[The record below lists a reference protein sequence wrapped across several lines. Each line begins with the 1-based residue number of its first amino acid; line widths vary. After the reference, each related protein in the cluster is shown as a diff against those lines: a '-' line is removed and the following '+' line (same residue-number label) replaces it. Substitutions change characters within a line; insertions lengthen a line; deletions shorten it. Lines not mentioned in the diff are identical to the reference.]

1 MVSLDDAVIA
11 RLDTHGHTFEVLVD
25 PDRAQEVRD
34 DPDNKTIQAQDLAA
48 DQIFKDANKG
58 DKMGDEAIQE
68 AFDTTDVVNVAH
80 RIVTEGDIQLTT
92 EQRREMREKKRKAIV
107 NYLTRHSLNPQSGN
121 PHPPTRIENAMEN
134 VRFHADP
141 FRSTQEQ
148 AEELLDKL
156 RPIIPIKIE
165 QVKVHVRIPA
175 EHAGAAYG
183 VVKSNGNLVK
193 DEWQS
198 DGSWEGTVA
207 IPAGMQTD
215 FYDKLNER
223 TKGNVETRLERS

>member
-11 RLDTHGHTFEVLVD
+11 RLESHGHRFEVLVD

-34 DPDNKTIQAQDLAA
+34 DPDNKRIQAEDLAA
-48 DQIFKDANKG
+48 DQVFKDANKG
-58 DKMGDEAIQE
+58 DKMGDEPIE
-68 AFDTTDVVNVAH
+68 DAFGTTNAATVAH
-80 RIVTEGDIQLTT
+80 KIVTEGDIQLTT
-92 EQRREMREKKRKAIV
+92 EQRREMREKKRKAVI
-107 NYLTRHSLNPQSGN
+107 NYLARHALDPQTGN
-121 PHPPTRIENAMEN
+121 PHPPQRIENAMEN
-134 VRFHADP
+134 VKFHADP
-141 FRSTQEQ
+141 FRSTEEQ
-148 AEELLDKL
+148 ARELLDEL

-183 VVKSNGNLVK
+183 IVKETGSLRK

-198 DGSWEGTVA
+198 DGSWEGVVE
-207 IPAGMQTD
+207 IPAGLQTE

-223 TKGNVETRLERS
+223 TKGNVQTRLER

>member
-11 RLDTHGHTFEVLVD
+11 RLDAHGHTFEVLVD
-25 PDRAQEVRD
+25 PDKAQSVRD
-34 DPDNKTIQAQDLAA
+34 DPKSKKIEAGDLAA

-58 DKMGDEAIQE
+58 DKMGDEALKE
-68 AFDTTDVVNVAH
+68 AFNTTNAATIAH

-107 NYLTRHSLNPQSGN
+107 HYLARHSLNPQDGN
-121 PHPPTRIENAMEN
+121 PHPPQRIENAMED

-141 FRSTQEQ
+141 FRSTEEQ
-148 AEELLDKL
+148 AKELLDKL

-165 QVKVHVRIPA
+165 QVKVHVRIPP
-175 EHAGAAYG
+175 EQAGAAYG
-183 VVKSNGNLVK
+183 VVKSTGNLVR

-198 DGSWEGTVA
+198 DGSWEGTVT
-207 IPAGMQTD
+207 IPAGMQTE

-223 TKGNVETRLERS
+223 TKGNVETRLERE